1 MDPILAISSLVIA
14 GAQAASKDIGGQVV
28 KDLYGEL
35 KTALSRLLG
44 GEAKVQAIE
53 ASPNSAAAQAD
64 LMTAMRQADAS
75 ANTEFTQ
82 LAEALASAL
91 EEVGRGRPRPGRDR
105 DRQC

>member
-53 ASPNSAAAQAD
+53 ASPDSAAAQAD

-75 ANTEFTQ
+75 ANTEFTRTRRGTGQ
-82 LAEALASAL
+82 RAR
-91 EEVGRGRPRPGRDR
+91 EVGRGRPRPGRDR